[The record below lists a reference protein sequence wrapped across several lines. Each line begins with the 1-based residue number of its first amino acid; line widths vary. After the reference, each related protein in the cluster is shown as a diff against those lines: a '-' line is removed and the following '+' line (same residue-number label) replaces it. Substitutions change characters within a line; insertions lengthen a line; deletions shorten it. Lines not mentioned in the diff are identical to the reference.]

1 MAVTFHTLTG
11 DVSDILG
18 VDFPLDRVT
27 GATLETNLP
36 RDAALVAGGSVRLPS
51 VGKVD
56 IAADGTFSIANLVA
70 SNSADTNIDPDT
82 PLLYR
87 VSIRYRHPQAQR
99 SRNVVDVPVWLSPW
113 FELNGSGTTSLSDV
127 VERAYLAASLL
138 SEYRTQLEG
147 VRNDAVADV
156 QAAGTSAALAAT
168 TQANRAEAEAD
179 RAEQAASDAVDISN
193 IDTSDGV
200 VSALVAGTA
209 GAGPATRAALSA
221 QQAAALLD
229 PESVVAN
236 AASATLVRL
245 DRQQIDVR
253 DWGVIGD
260 QTSRPLSTLYPS
272 LAAAQTDFPKAQA
285 LTDELDWAAMQSLS
299 YARPG
304 RRILV
309 PADVWAI
316 DNLPVD
322 HQPGAVWQI
331 DGTIENIAARNTP
344 SPYMDQAYVFR
355 LGNMHPAVINPAS
368 DYAWAAVTINAVTAG
383 QHTVTVSTPGD
394 VATAGVTLSAGD
406 FVIVHSN
413 TNPVAAGVGTIYDYQ
428 IINRV
433 VSWDAGTGVLTLE
446 KAIPV
451 AIAAG
456 GKLCINNGVIDTTL
470 SVDQPFHM
478 AVEPVIE
485 GHGKLIGL
493 APFSGKMGMWKGR
506 LSVRGDFQDSA
517 SLQAMVDSYVEI
529 RDSTFT
535 GRLCE
540 VKMFTHDTTVRVRGT
555 YVHDPEVTPAT
566 SISIGEQ
573 SRKVEG
579 RFVMHR
585 TPEHAANVR
594 AIELWAQDI
603 DAHLEVTDQSTGGQ
617 TSVAAIRS
625 TKNVGRPPADIFLR
639 LTGSTL
645 TGKTVGYVQ
654 VGTDP
659 DADGNSAND
668 ADPTRVT
675 TEVGIRT
682 VGGAAPT
689 YAVNVVRGTALSA
702 RFLPSTDVRRSAAT
716 APGLLPE
723 GAPFVTTLSAPSF
736 AGSSET
742 VVGSG
747 TTALLGVRPGDEV
760 TVNIQN
766 VGGTVTGSVSDLL
779 ATATVF
785 GNDSVRIYIR
795 NRSGSTVSTTG
806 TLWLWVT
813 YRRQRVA

>member
-1 MAVTFHTLTG
+1 MVTHVTITGRITIPQSDVGIAARVYATPETVGRVLTVNDRLTIGPVSAVTDTAG
-11 DVSDILG
+11 
-18 VDFPLDRVT
+18 
-27 GATLETNLP
+27 NLP
-36 RDAALVAGGSVRLPS
+36 TSGPTALQVPTNHGIDGLIWTITAKPLNNASIKHEVLLGRYEITANGTLQSLLEVDQTLVKATAVASLQALVETVETEVAGKVAQAETARAGSASERAAAELARAGSEAARDNAVQIALGNAAAALQGYLESNDLPP
-51 VGKVD
+51 
-56 IAADGTFSIANLVA
+56 DG
-70 SNSADTNIDPDT
+70 
-82 PLLYR
+82 
-87 VSIRYRHPQAQR
+87 
-99 SRNVVDVPVWLSPW
+99 
-113 FELNGSGTTSLSDV
+113 E
-127 VERAYLAASLL
+127 
-138 SEYRTQLEG
+138 
-147 VRNDAVADV
+147 
-156 QAAGTSAALAAT
+156 ALA
-168 TQANRAEAEAD
+168 
-179 RAEQAASDAVDISN
+179 
-193 IDTSDGV
+193 
-200 VSALVAGTA
+200 
-209 GAGPATRAALSA
+209 A

-742 VVGSG
+742 VVGTG